1 MSNCPNCGAP
11 ITGDRC
17 EYCGTVFRKE
27 KQEDKKIA
35 ADDLADALR
44 NTTLIIRKPSLNGIE
59 EGIDEVERM
68 LRLIRALLAV
78 LIPVCISAIVRVLL
92 WLVFE

>member
-27 KQEDKKIA
+27 KQEDKRIA
-35 ADDLADALR
+35 ADDFADALR
-44 NTTLIIRKPSLNGIE
+44 NTFDNQDTVFNGIE
-59 EGIDEVERM
+59 EGIYEVERR
-68 LRLIRALLAV
+68 LRLIRASLAV
-78 LIPVCISAIVRVLL
+78 LIPVCISIIVRVLL
-92 WLVFE
+92 WIVFE